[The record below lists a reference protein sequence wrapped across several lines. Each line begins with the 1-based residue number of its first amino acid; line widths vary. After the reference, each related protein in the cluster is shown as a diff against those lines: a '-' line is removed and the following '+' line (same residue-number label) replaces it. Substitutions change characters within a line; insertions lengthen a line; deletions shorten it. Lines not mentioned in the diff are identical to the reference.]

1 MPALTRRRSK
11 DAHAESWQIFYGD
24 VQVGT
29 IRLRAGVPVDVDQW
43 GWSCGFYPGSEPGE
57 HSDGCA
63 PTFDKARAEFEAAWR
78 IFLPKRTGADFQ
90 AWRDHK
96 ALTAWKYGMHDRG
109 LPLPT
114 QSTSGRSR
122 CFCGAEIDN
131 KTAVDHIRACHMKE
145 AAN

>member
-1 MPALTRRRSK
+1 MGLELRLLSGIGARRAQRR
-11 DAHAESWQIFYGD
+11 Q
-24 VQVGT
+24 
-29 IRLRAGVPVDVDQW
+29 RADL
-43 GWSCGFYPGSEPGE
+43 
-57 HSDGCA
+57 
-63 PTFDKARAEFEAAWR
+63 DKARAEFEAAWR

-90 AWRDHK
+90 AWRDHQ

>member
-1 MPALTRRRSK
+1 M
-11 DAHAESWQIFYGD
+11 
-24 VQVGT
+24 
-29 IRLRAGVPVDVDQW
+29 RAGVPVDVDPW

-57 HSDGCA
+57 RSDGSA

-109 LPLPT
+109 IPLPT
-114 QSTSGRSR
+114 QSTSGRSK
-122 CFCGAEIDN
+122 CFCGAEISIAS
-131 KTAVDHIRACHMKE
+131 TRPHVLEHHT
-145 AAN
+145 